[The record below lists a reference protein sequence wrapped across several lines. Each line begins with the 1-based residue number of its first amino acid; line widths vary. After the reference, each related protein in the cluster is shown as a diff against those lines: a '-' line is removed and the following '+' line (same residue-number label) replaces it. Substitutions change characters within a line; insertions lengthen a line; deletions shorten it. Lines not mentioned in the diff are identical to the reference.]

1 MKKVTKNEDNKTEI
15 IDVGFENET
24 LNSCLDQVE
33 IVEKLQNREE
43 REKVEKSLN
52 QKDKLFIH

>member
-1 MKKVTKNEDNKTEI
+1 MKKVTKKENNKTKI
-15 IDVGFENET
+15 IDLGFENET

-43 REKVEKSLN
+43 REKVEKCLN
-52 QKDKLFIH
+52 QNDKLFSH